1 MYPFLLIDILKLTK
15 RNHKNIDYIYE
26 QTEKHGQMKHLS
38 YILTSI
44 STPIACFKNQKI
56 TSSRYADFRRQRR
69 ALLPKQKVKASVIV
83 TTIWNFSQSP
93 DKKVINIVMSIAI
106 LGVFICCS
114 NKDNN
119 QYFNGDIRYL
129 DNSSMTTINIESKSV
144 PLNGD
149 NTGMI
154 AVYESLL
161 ICWSPNYP
169 NHFFNIF
176 NVDTGEEIG
185 SFCEKGK
192 VAKRQY
198 PLIV

>member
-1 MYPFLLIDILKLTK
+1 MYPSLLIDILKLTK

-106 LGVFICCS
+106 LWCI
-114 NKDNN
+114 
-119 QYFNGDIRYL
+119 YL
-129 DNSSMTTINIESKSV
+129 FAAIKITISILME
-144 PLNGD
+144 
-149 NTGMI
+149 I
-154 AVYESLL
+154 Y
-161 ICWSPNYP
+161 
-169 NHFFNIF
+169 
-176 NVDTGEEIG
+176 DTSIT
-185 SFCEKGK
+185 
-192 VAKRQY
+192 V
-198 PLIV
+198 V